1 MAGGSRFVKALI
13 GERVELPRAALKK
26 YPELA
31 EATYRRGGLP
41 VRVAGWALGTGS
53 AAAITLWRT
62 IFIARGTP
70 LTPALLL
77 HELRH
82 VHQFLESR
90 AFPFSYLWQSIRYGY
105 SRNAYEADA
114 RRYATHRLAEIT
126 AQKETV
132 KW

>member
-13 GERVELPRAALKK
+13 GERIDLPAATLQR
-26 YPELA
+26 YPDLTR
-31 EATYRRGGLP
+31 ATYRRGGLP
-41 VRVAGWALGTGS
+41 VRIAGWTLGSSS

-62 IFIARGTP
+62 IFLSPRTA
-70 LTPALLL
+70 LTPELLL

-114 RRYATHRLAEIT
+114 RRYAAHRLAELT
-126 AQKETV
+126 ADKEL
-132 KW
+132 

>member
-1 MAGGSRFVKALI
+1 MEGGSRLVRALI
-13 GERVELPRAALKK
+13 GERIELPNAALRR

-31 EATYRRGGLP
+31 QATYRRGGLP
-41 VRVAGWALGTGS
+41 VRVAGWALGSGS

-62 IFIARGTP
+62 VFIAPGTP

-82 VHQFLESR
+82 VHQFLEHR
-90 AFPFSYLWQSIRYGY
+90 TFPFSYLWQSIRYGY

-114 RRYATHRLAEIT
+114 RRYASHRLAEIT
-126 AQKETV
+126 AEKEL
-132 KW
+132 

>member
-13 GERVELPRAALKK
+13 GEKVELPDAALRK

-62 IFIARGTP
+62 IFIAPGTP

-82 VHQFLESR
+82 VHQFLER
-90 AFPFSYLWQSIRYGY
+90 RTFPFSYLWQSIRYGY

-126 AQKETV
+126 RRRGTV

>member
-1 MAGGSRFVKALI
+1 MAGVSRLVKALI
-13 GERVELPRAALKK
+13 GERFELPAAVSRR

-31 EATYRRGGLP
+31 QATYRRGGLP
-41 VRVAGWALGTGS
+41 VRVAGWALGTSS

-62 IFIARGTP
+62 IFVAPGTP

-82 VHQFLESR
+82 VHQFLEHR

-126 AQKETV
+126 AEKEL
-132 KW
+132 

>member
-1 MAGGSRFVKALI
+1 MAGSSRFLRTLI
-13 GERVELPRAALKK
+13 GERIQPPDSLLRE

-31 EATYRRGGLP
+31 QATFRRGGLP
-41 VRVAGWALGTGS
+41 VRVAGWTLGTSS

-62 IFIARGTP
+62 IFVAHDTS

-90 AFPFSYLWQSIRYGY
+90 TFPLSYLWQSLRYGY

-114 RRYATHRLAEIT
+114 RRYAAHRLAQIT
-126 AQKETV
+126 ADKEL
-132 KW
+132 

>member
-1 MAGGSRFVKALI
+1 MVGGSRIVKALI
-13 GERVELPRAALKK
+13 GERIDLPLATLRR

-31 EATYRRGGLP
+31 QATYRRGGIP
-41 VRVAGWALGTGS
+41 VRVAGWALGTSS

-62 IFIARGTP
+62 IFVSPRTP
-70 LTPALLL
+70 LTPELLL

-114 RRYATHRLAEIT
+114 RRYAAHRLAQLT
-126 AQKETV
+126 AEQEL
-132 KW
+132 

>member
-1 MAGGSRFVKALI
+1 MAAGSRLVKALI
-13 GERVELPRAALKK
+13 GERIDLPVETARK

-31 EATYRRGGLP
+31 QATYRRGGLP
-41 VRVAGWALGTGS
+41 VRVAGWALGTSS

-62 IFIARGTP
+62 IFVSPRTP
-70 LTPALLL
+70 LTPELLL

-114 RRYATHRLAEIT
+114 RRYAAHRLAELT
-126 AQKETV
+126 AEKEL
-132 KW
+132 

>member
-1 MAGGSRFVKALI
+1 MAGGSRFIKALI
-13 GERVELPRAALKK
+13 GERVAVPSAALQK

-41 VRVAGWALGTGS
+41 LRVAGWALGTGS

-62 IFIARGTP
+62 IFIAPGTP
-70 LTPALLL
+70 VTLALLL
-77 HELRH
+77 HEHRH
-82 VHQFLESR
+82 VHQFLER
-90 AFPFSYLWQSIRYGY
+90 RTFPFSYLWQSIRYGY

-126 AQKETV
+126 AEKEL
-132 KW
+132 